1 MEHSALLAD
10 YDRHL
15 PALASHGESMRGRL
29 EDWLRADAALK
40 VHSVTLRLKSRA
52 SLARKLARPD
62 RTYARLWDV
71 TDLIG
76 LRVITYFEDGVDR
89 VGQLV
94 EARLAVDFQHSID
107 KRRAR
112 DTARFGYRSLHYVCR
127 PDPGELPAEARYE
140 IQART
145 MLEHAWAEIEH
156 DLGYKSRDAVPDAVR
171 RRLNRLAGLLELVD
185 QEFVAIRRELTDYAA
200 ALPHLIAN
208 ADAAVALDAL
218 SLRSLLDCE
227 EARALD
233 ERIAGELGKVLGD
246 EPFYPDYLL
255 RMLAASGIT
264 TVGAARAGLVR
275 HGARIA
281 AMVAPYFAFAA
292 STWRLSPDGMARI
305 LRGYSLFFL
314 AHAAVLEATALGIN
328 KVERLAHLYR
338 ELDYPDD
345 ELAAQRVAT
354 QLVDAFRSIP

>member
-1 MEHSALLAD
+1 MAEVDARPPRGLA
-10 YDRHL
+10 
-15 PALASHGESMRGRL
+15 PRGR
-29 EDWLRADAALK
+29 ALK

-94 EARLAVDFQHSID
+94 EARLAVDFHHSID

-127 PDPGELPAEARYE
+127 PDRASCRPRRATRFRHVRCSSTLGRDRAR
-140 IQART
+140 
-145 MLEHAWAEIEH
+145 
-156 DLGYKSRDAVPDAVR
+156 LGYKSRDAVPDAVR

-208 ADAAVALDAL
+208 ADVRSPSMRCHCARCSTVKRRAL
-218 SLRSLLDCE
+218 STSASRASWARSS
-227 EARALD
+227 ARS
-233 ERIAGELGKVLGD
+233 RST
-246 EPFYPDYLL
+246 P
-255 RMLAASGIT
+255 T
-264 TVGAARAGLVR
+264 TCSAC
-275 HGARIA
+275 
-281 AMVAPYFAFAA
+281 
-292 STWRLSPDGMARI
+292 
-305 LRGYSLFFL
+305 
-314 AHAAVLEATALGIN
+314 
-328 KVERLAHLYR
+328 
-338 ELDYPDD
+338 
-345 ELAAQRVAT
+345 
-354 QLVDAFRSIP
+354 